1 MLLKQKKQT
10 ASQLWSLVLVSVA
23 DHAGKDLVIRQLVT
37 LFSLSENEAENITQQ
52 VPIILLEGLSEQ
64 SAMEIKKR
72 FESTA
77 VDILMTKDDNY
88 KRKCSRV
95 LWPQGP
101 DLSFIETAETV
112 RETETKREQ
121 DAGGP
126 SEDVSPSSVA
136 EDGRDALLAERLR
149 FLQQENREL
158 KAARA
163 TQAGK
168 IAELGGSNVHLEEQ
182 LKEQLRKLQD
192 WRTKYQAVEEQLR
205 ESSARGQALEEK
217 LGESQREAETVKA
230 SYGGLKDDYQ
240 KLCVVKSEIEKLLEE
255 KEALN
260 AAPARPAEEVE
271 DGETSKLQAQIDRQ
285 KETNEQLLRRIKFF
299 EDFRGQAEYGLEQER
314 MRCQV
319 LEETLKRERDGKGLR
334 IRELEAE
341 NAALREGYEALQKCA
356 QASPVSQ
363 EEQERRLVALRAEL
377 DERNS
382 AAQDRIR
389 QLEGHVT
396 DLTDRL
402 VLLEDER
409 GKAEAA
415 WTSRVAGAEARI
427 ADYEISKARDEKTL
441 AEQMAEIQ
449 DLNLKLHRSTEA
461 GKDLENKFEELRS
474 AHESLLPERQSL
486 QKSLDERDILVGR
499 LEAQTADLAGRVSDL
514 QARHAEQEEV
524 IASLER
530 ELETAEGRQ
539 AVLIERLRDLE
550 AICRD
555 DRGEKERL
563 TVEVADLRRDL
574 QTTREDLEKERAFG
588 ENREE
593 TERRFQQMVA
603 RCRDLEKSYE
613 AEREIRGELEQACAK
628 LSTELQEASAH
639 RREGAEVIDKL
650 RKERARWEE
659 ALEAKAEEVKGLA
672 AKNELLVERIKRM
685 ESSHTEQQGMRGVWE
700 EKIAAAHQEIKVW
713 TSRYQEMLN
722 SIVSERLNA
731 GDKAVPQPYGPND
744 LQEKLQRME
753 ADQSRAVG
761 ELHEKT
767 QAVFEWKCRAETLS
781 QELERLKASH
791 QHLEQ
796 MLREVIQRNVEKP
809 SPF

>member
-52 VPIILLEGLSEQ
+52 IPIILLEGLSEQ

-77 VDILMTKDDNY
+77 VDVLMTKDDNY

-101 DLSFIETAETV
+101 DLSFIQTAETV

-121 DAGGP
+121 DAGTP
-126 SEDVSPSSVA
+126 SEDVSPSWVA
-136 EDGRDALLAERLR
+136 GDGRDAHLADSLG
-149 FLQQENREL
+149 FLQQENRDL
-158 KAARA
+158 KSVQAIQAA
-163 TQAGK
+163 K
-168 IAELGGSNVHLEEQ
+168 IAELGGSNGHLEEQ

-192 WRTKYQAVEEQLR
+192 WRAKYLAVEEQLR
-205 ESSARGQALEEK
+205 ESAARGKNLEEK
-217 LGESQREAETVKA
+217 LGESRREAETVRA
-230 SYGGLKDDYQ
+230 SYASLKDDYQ
-240 KLCVVKSEIEKLLEE
+240 KLCVVKSEIEKLLQER
-255 KEALN
+255 EALN
-260 AAPARPAEEVE
+260 ATPVSAEPVE
-271 DGETSKLQAQIDRQ
+271 AVGDDETAELQAQIGRQ

-341 NAALREGYEALQKCA
+341 NAALREGYEVLQKRA
-356 QASPVSQ
+356 QTPPVSA
-363 EEQERRLVALRAEL
+363 EEQERQIAKLLAEF
-377 DERNS
+377 DEKS
-382 AAQDRIR
+382 AGAQEKIR

-409 GKAEAA
+409 GKAEAK
-415 WTSRVAGAEARI
+415 I
-427 ADYEISKARDEKTL
+427 ADYETLKARNEKAL
-441 AEQMAEIQ
+441 AERMTEIQ
-449 DLNLKLHRSTEA
+449 DLNFRLHQSTEA
-461 GKDLENKFEELRS
+461 CRSLERKFEELRES
-474 AHESLLPERQSL
+474 HESLLPERENL
-486 QKSLDERDILVGR
+486 QKSLDERDILVSR
-499 LEAQTADLAGRVSDL
+499 LEAQSAEAAARVSDL

-530 ELETAEGRQ
+530 ELETAEGRY
-539 AVLIERLRDLE
+539 AILMERLRDLE
-550 AICRD
+550 AVCRD

-563 TVEVADLRRDL
+563 TVELADLRRDL
-574 QTTREDLEKERAFG
+574 QTTREHLEKERASG

-593 TERRFQQMVA
+593 TERRFEQIVA
-603 RCRDLEKSYE
+603 RCRDLEKNYE
-613 AEREIRGELEQACAK
+613 AEKEIRGELEQACAK
-628 LSTELQEASAH
+628 LSMELQQASAH
-639 RREGAEVIDKL
+639 RQEGSEVIDKL

-685 ESSHTEQQGMRGVWE
+685 ESSHSEQQGMRGVWE

-713 TSRYQEMLN
+713 ANRYQEMLN
-722 SIVSERLNA
+722 SIVSERLTA
-731 GDKAVPQPYGPND
+731 TDKAGSQPYLQND
-744 LQEKLQRME
+744 LQEKIQRME

-767 QAVFEWKCRAETLS
+767 QAVLEWKYRAETLS

-796 MLREVIQRNVEKP
+796 MLREVIQRNVEKT